1 MKRILTAIAALALLV
16 SCDEWEPVYTFDYG
30 EAGEFVPASLQT
42 NTTIAQLKAL
52 YNGKPVTFDENYI
65 IGGKVVS
72 NDISGNIYRSLYIQD
87 ETGALEIKIG
97 KTNLTSD
104 YKPGQ
109 MLYVECEGLTL
120 GTYGGMLQLGLS
132 DPTGEYETA
141 YIDADKLIKAKIHRG
156 ALGKEVAPIV
166 LDEAALKANLAAKP
180 VCQGPD
186 FGKLVTLKGLTYGG
200 NKGSYGEPE
209 KRIFLLLY
217 YGLDH
222 KSDRLFMSEDTYG
235 VTTWAMSKDGFL
247 RYVKTEPFQKAVAA
261 EYPDYETANKV
272 YMGLQSNA
280 SAYSVSH
287 YFKMGGTEIQI
298 RTSGYA
304 KFADTQIDPAI
315 LDGSASVDVT
325 GILTTYNDAIQ
336 FTLID
341 LNSVVVN
348 K

>member
-1 MKRILTAIAALALLV
+1 MKRILTAIAALSLLV
-16 SCDEWEPVYTFDYG
+16 ACDEWEPVYTFDYG
-30 EAGEFVPASLQT
+30 EAPEFEAGT
-42 NTTIAQLKAL
+42 YKANTSIADLKAM
-52 YNGKPVTFDENYI
+52 YNGSPVTIDKNLVI
-65 IGGKVVS
+65 CGKVVS
-72 NDISGNIYRSLYIQD
+72 KDVSGNIYRSLYIQD

-120 GTYGGMLQLGLS
+120 GTYGGMLQLGMS

-141 YIDADKLIKAKIHRG
+141 YIDVDKLIKAKIHRG
-156 ALGKEVAPIV
+156 EIGKEVAPVV
-166 LDEAALKANLAAKP
+166 LDENALKANLNTKP
-180 VCQGPD
+180 ICQGPD

-235 VTTWAMSKDGFL
+235 VTTWAMTKDGFL
-247 RYVKTEPFQKAVAA
+247 RYLKTEPFQKAVAA
-261 EYPDYETANKV
+261 EYPDYDTANKV
-272 YMGLQSNA
+272 YKGLQANA
-280 SAYSVSH
+280 TAYSVSH

-304 KFADTQIDPAI
+304 KFADSQIDPAI

-341 LNSVVVN
+341 ESCVVVN